1 MKRKNLTTGLEKIR
15 QLSAI
20 IFKALKEVINME
32 KVIMVGCDAH
42 SENLLLMCALGREA
56 AEKAEFSNTKPGRKA
71 LIANLKSR
79 AAREGATRI
88 VMAYEASSLGFGLYD
103 ELKDAGIE
111 CHVLAPTKMESSP
124 QQRRTK
130 TDERDAKKILEIVR
144 GHVLAGNELPSVWI
158 PDPETRDDREVVR
171 ARLDVADKLSAVK
184 IQIQSLL
191 KRNSFRRPEELKS
204 SWTQKHGAWLEGLTR
219 DDGPLGFG
227 TKEALK
233 TLLRQR
239 AALEEEVEQ
248 LDAAL
253 GALAETV
260 RYAEPVR
267 ALLKEYG
274 VGLMTAL
281 VFLAELGDLSRFSNR
296 REIGAYLGVVPSS
309 YESGENSDKKGHI
322 TRQGPGRIRKV
333 LCQSAWAIIRGGD
346 VHERSAYA
354 RVAKRNPKHK
364 KIGVVALMRRLGI
377 RMWHVGLAAQKN
389 SGCFKTADLDC
400 TITAKVAA

>member
-1 MKRKNLTTGLEKIR
+1 
-15 QLSAI
+15 
-20 IFKALKEVINME
+20 ME
-32 KVIMVGCDAH
+32 NVIMVGCDAH
-42 SENLLLMCALGREA
+42 SENLLLMCALGKGA
-56 AEKAEFSNTKPGRKA
+56 ADKVEYSNTKARRKA
-71 LIANLKSR
+71 LIAHLKSQ
-79 AAREGATRI
+79 ATREGATRI

-103 ELKDAGIE
+103 ELKEAGIE

-124 QQRRTK
+124 QQRKTK
-130 TDERDAKKILEIVR
+130 TDERDAKKILEIIR
-144 GHVLAGNELPSVWI
+144 GHILAGNEMPSVWV

-191 KRNSFRRPEELKS
+191 KRNSLRRPEKLKS
-204 SWTQKHGAWLEGLTR
+204 AWTQKHVAWLEGLTHN
-219 DDGPLGFG
+219 DSGLGFG
-227 TKEALK
+227 TVEALK
-233 TLLRQR
+233 TLLHQKT
-239 AALEEEVEQ
+239 ALEMEVAQ
-248 LDAAL
+248 LDEAL
-253 GALAETV
+253 IALSETL

-274 VGLMTAL
+274 VGLMAAL

-333 LCQSAWAIIRGGD
+333 LCQSAWAIIRGGNAE
-346 VHERSAYA
+346 ERSAYA
-354 RVAKRNPKHK
+354 RVVGRNPKHK

-377 RMWHVGLAAQKN
+377 RMWHIGLEAQKK
-389 SGCFKTADLDC
+389 SRCF
-400 TITAKVAA
+400 KVAA

>member
-1 MKRKNLTTGLEKIR
+1 
-15 QLSAI
+15 
-20 IFKALKEVINME
+20 ME

-42 SENLLLMCALGREA
+42 SENLLLMCALGKGV
-56 AEKAEFSNTKPGRKA
+56 AEKVEYSNTKAGRKA
-71 LIANLKSR
+71 LVANLKLR
-79 AAREGATRI
+79 ATREGATRI

-103 ELKDAGIE
+103 ELKENGIE

-124 QQRRTK
+124 QQKRTK
-130 TDERDAKKILEIVR
+130 TDERDARKILEIIR

-184 IQIQSLL
+184 IQLQSLL
-191 KRNSFRRPEELKS
+191 KRNSFRRPEKLKS
-204 SWTQKHGAWLEGLTR
+204 SWTKKHDIWLKGLTH
-219 DDGPLGFG
+219 DDGQPLGFG
-227 TKEALK
+227 TQEALN
-233 TLLRQR
+233 TLLRQK
-239 AALEEEVEQ
+239 AALEKEVEL

-253 GALAETV
+253 VALSETV
-260 RYAEPVR
+260 RYAEPAR

-296 REIGAYLGVVPSS
+296 REIGAYLGLAPSS
-309 YESGENSDKKGHI
+309 YESGERSDRKGHI

-333 LCQSAWAIIRGGD
+333 LCQASWAIIRGGEAQ
-346 VHERSAYA
+346 ERSAYA
-354 RVAKRNPKHK
+354 RVVGRNPKHK

-377 RMWHVGLAAQKN
+377 RMWHVGLEAQKN
-389 SGCFKTADLDC
+389 SGCFRTADLEC
-400 TITAKVAA
+400 MTASKVAA